1 MRKYG
6 LWETYNAGQDEERI
20 RNAVCPE
27 CGGRDIVEGDL
38 QAREGLAFVPTVQDR
53 VIPRGCGVRALACRK
68 CGAVFGLHLL
78 DRKNL
83 VVEK

>member
-27 CGGRDIVEGDL
+27 CGGREIMEGDL
-38 QAREGLAFVPTVQDR
+38 QAREGLAFVPAVQKT
-53 VIPRGCGVRALACRK
+53 VIPRGCGVRALACKK
-68 CGAVFGLHLL
+68 CGAVFGFRLT
-78 DRKNL
+78 NM
-83 VVEK
+83 EKILEQ